1 MWNVRL
7 MTKMLLAQIL
17 CVQMNDFG
25 KGMMMYIDFLKEK
38 SFSHVLRQNKVV
50 IVNTLFLEDDKLE

>member
-1 MWNVRL
+1 
-7 MTKMLLAQIL
+7 MLLAQIL

-50 IVNTLFLEDDKLE
+50 IVNTLFLEDDKLEW